1 MRAERYDKSMSMP
14 AIDIDAMQPEER
26 LRLIGDLWDS
36 LTENPDEIRLTP
48 AQRAELDRRLDRLE
62 SGKARLVSWDELRA
76 RLAG

>member
-1 MRAERYDKSMSMP
+1 MSMP
-14 AIDIDAMQPEER
+14 AIDINAMEPEER

-36 LTENPDEIRLTP
+36 LNESPEDVDLTA

-62 SGKARLVSWDELRA
+62 SGKAKLVSWDELKA